1 MERAE
6 AASLAC
12 HAALAA
18 AALLWPGLPGRSTAV
33 APSSLSA
40 AAPGAPPP
48 AMSSLA
54 NTMLSA
60 LRRDPASAIA
70 AAVSVCALAAWLGR
84 RGACVSGGGVRAA
97 ALAATLACLHLAAA
111 PSQALAHGCCGA
123 LRRDVLAAGALRS
136 LLLVRHAGYAAPAPP
151 RCAAL
156 EPVRSL

>member
-1 MERAE
+1 
-6 AASLAC
+6 
-12 HAALAA
+12 
-18 AALLWPGLPGRSTAV
+18 
-33 APSSLSA
+33 
-40 AAPGAPPP
+40 
-48 AMSSLA
+48 MSSLA
-54 NTMLSA
+54 DTMLST
-60 LRRDPASAIA
+60 LRREPAIAIA
-70 AAVSVCALAAWLGR
+70 AAVSLCALAAWLAAGR
-84 RGACVSGGGVRAA
+84 RGACGSGGGVRAA